1 MGARPTHE
9 AYSWLS
15 QGAKGLTVA
24 AKHFLSRIINK
35 KNHLLTSILNKLI
48 FTIYIRFYLNQEQ
61 KNILLLKKKGEA
73 ELKKNKRIRGK

>member
-1 MGARPTHE
+1 MGARLTHE

-24 AKHFLSRIINK
+24 AKHFLSKIINK
-35 KNHLLTSILNKLI
+35 KTSILNKLI